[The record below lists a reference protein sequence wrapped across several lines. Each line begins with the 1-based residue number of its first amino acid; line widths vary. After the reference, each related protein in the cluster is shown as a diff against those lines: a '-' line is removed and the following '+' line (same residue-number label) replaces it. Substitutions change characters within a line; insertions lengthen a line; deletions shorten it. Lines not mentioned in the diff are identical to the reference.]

1 MRSVLDANHPDPTDF
16 FSYVHSYT
24 PQNSPTHKYDDLKNT
39 TQKYDDLM
47 NTSFGKQAGETQSK
61 KQV

>member
-1 MRSVLDANHPDPTDF
+1 MLTIQIQQIFS
-16 FSYVHSYT
+16 SYVHSYT